1 MLTLARHHRRHS
13 HSHAPQPRQTNL
25 HRDSHLEAFLKNR
38 GSRGSRTDS
47 RDASAATQGGGRSLG
62 GRRSLQVDLR
72 HALRMSEARP
82 SSRLHGGSSMRM
94 RDESEIIGG
103 TLSEP
108 LIAETQSGGTPSPT
122 GRKGAGSPSARNT
135 MAGGGDVEDGTTKQ
149 QQIEEY
155 ESRAMLDEICELLDC
170 TNGRK
175 FKQIAIFRSFVLIGF
190 FVLFLVTD
198 CNVGPGHKFECT
210 WLSLL

>member
-1 MLTLARHHRRHS
+1 
-13 HSHAPQPRQTNL
+13 
-25 HRDSHLEAFLKNR
+25 
-38 GSRGSRTDS
+38 
-47 RDASAATQGGGRSLG
+47 
-62 GRRSLQVDLR
+62 VDLR